1 MCCSAAVV
9 SLGQDWAFACPKRFR
24 KILVVRI
31 CFCEPYVVTTVGGAV
46 LPDETK
52 TDSFTEFVSNVEGR
66 LRHALTAAF
75 GVEHGREAVAEALA
89 YGWEHWDHIEG
100 MDNPAGYLY
109 RVGHNHARKARR
121 PRRVSLPQA
130 PLEEVPWVE
139 PGLPDALARLS
150 EKQRVVVYLVFGHEW
165 STSEV
170 ATFLGVSKTTVQ
182 KHVERGM
189 GKLRRRLGV
198 EV

>member
-1 MCCSAAVV
+1 M
-9 SLGQDWAFACPKRFR
+9 LQ
-24 KILVVRI
+24 
-31 CFCEPYVVTTVGGAV
+31 
-46 LPDETK
+46 PDETK

-75 GVEHGREAVAEALA
+75 GSERGREAVAEALA
-89 YGWEHWDHIEG
+89 YGWEHWDHLRS

-109 RVGHNHARKARR
+109 LVALNHARKVRTR
-121 PRRVSLPQA
+121 RRVFLPEA
-130 PLEEVPWVE
+130 PLEKVPWVE

-150 EKQRVVVYLVFGHEW
+150 EQQRVVVYLVFGHEW

-170 ATFLGVSKTTVQ
+170 ATLLGVSKATVQ

>member
-1 MCCSAAVV
+1 M
-9 SLGQDWAFACPKRFR
+9 GDHRGR
-24 KILVVRI
+24 R
-31 CFCEPYVVTTVGGAV
+31 V
-46 LPDETK
+46 LQPDETE
-52 TDSFTEFVSNVEGR
+52 TDSFAEFVSDVEAR
-66 LRHALTAAF
+66 LRPALTAAF
-75 GVEHGREAVAEALA
+75 GAEPGREAVAEALA
-89 YGWEHWDHIEG
+89 YGWEHWDRVQA

-109 RVGHNHARKARR
+109 RVAHNHARKVRNG
-121 PRRVSLPQA
+121 RRVSLPQA
-130 PLEEVPWVE
+130 PLAAVPWVE

-150 EKQRVVVYLVFGHEW
+150 QRQRVAVYLVFGLEW

-189 GKLRRRLGV
+189 EKLRRRLGV